1 MLKQQTALI
10 AQICRDAGF
19 DAIGNQHGIVSVGLK
34 NRAVKPIELE
44 SVLSDELDNQEAR
57 GLRLASWS
65 TPSRSRTIDCEFRVS
80 TDLDR
85 TDRQIN

>member
-44 SVLSDELDNQEAR
+44 SVLSDELDNE
-57 GLRLASWS
+57 LVRLEYLPRIGKTAV
-65 TPSRSRTIDCEFRVS
+65 IV
-80 TDLDR
+80 
-85 TDRQIN
+85 NA